1 MPKAK
6 CQSRMRKGKCRMPK
20 AEGQRPNV
28 ECQMLNVHGGT
39 WVRRAGSAYFSGQFR
54 ESPANLRGTR
64 RAICMTMEKPYDIRE
79 RSFLFSCEV
88 VDFCRPLIGREQI
101 VRDLGRQLLRS
112 ATSVGANLEEAD
124 AGQSKPDFRSKVA
137 ISRKECCEARYWLRL
152 LNHANPPLLKVSA
165 PLIAES
171 SELVAI
177 LTTIKK
183 NSEANDDRGE
193 PTSGQV
199 DRNG

>member
-1 MPKAK
+1 M
-6 CQSRMRKGKCRMPK
+6 
-20 AEGQRPNV
+20 
-28 ECQMLNVHGGT
+28 
-39 WVRRAGSAYFSGQFR
+39 RRAGSAYFSGQFR

-88 VDFCRPLIGREQI
+88 VDFCRSLIGREQI
-101 VRDLGRQLLRS
+101 VRDLGRQLLKA

-183 NSEANDDRGE
+183 NSEANDERGE

-199 DRNG
+199 DPNG